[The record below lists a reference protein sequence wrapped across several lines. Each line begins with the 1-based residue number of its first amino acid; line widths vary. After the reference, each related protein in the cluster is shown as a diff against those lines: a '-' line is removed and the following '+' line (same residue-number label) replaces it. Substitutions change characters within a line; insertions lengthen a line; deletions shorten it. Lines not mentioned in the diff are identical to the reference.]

1 MALLNTKVEVRVARK
16 TYKHY
21 ERLGYKI
28 PIKDN
33 GKIDFDK
40 TIIVKVKHLP
50 RCSGVKVDLYCDC
63 CGKPS
68 KLTYSDYNNH
78 NHDGKTYCQA
88 CYSRLFNSGE
98 NNYNWNPNLTD
109 EERENGRNY
118 PEYLEFIKRTLARD
132 NYTCQCCEKK
142 HGTLEVHHLNGY
154 SWFIEGRTDETNAIT
169 LCESCHAN
177 FHSQYGNKHSTKE
190 EFEEWFG
197 KTIELVK
204 CGIEI
209 PPTRKIYC
217 IETDTIYDGA
227 NDVCKKLK
235 IKSPNPI
242 YKLCN
247 KQEKSKSVNGYHFLW
262 YDKYINMTQKD
273 IDEFMD
279 YCSDNYNHKVIICLE
294 TKEIFDT
301 CTEAANKYATSE
313 ISGTSNIVRA
323 CRNVGMTSYCTE
335 DGLSLHW
342 MYYDEYLTKTQQ
354 EIYDI
359 KHTFG
364 EARPIICLSYNIV
377 YKNATIA
384 SRECGVKISN
394 TSINTACKKR
404 IGQTGKLPNRHKLTW
419 MYYDLFVELPIK
431 EQNRILNEYK
441 EPFPDGSFNMQKIN

>member
-1 MALLNTKVEVRVARK
+1 MLLTKEVEVQASYQ
-16 TYKHY
+16 TYKYY
-21 ERLGYKI
+21 EDLGYEI
-28 PIKDN
+28 PRNKK
-33 GKIDFDK
+33 GGYSREKF
-40 TIIVKVKHLP
+40 KVKIEHLTKG
-50 RCSGVKVDLYCDC
+50 SQVKVDVSCDGNCKKILHPKYQDYC
-63 CGKPS
+63 S
-68 KLTYSDYNNH
+68 HNH
-78 NHDGKTYCQA
+78 NGKYYCQS
-88 CYSRLFNSGE
+88 CYSRLFMSGE
-98 NNYNWNPNLTD
+98 NAPNWNPNKTKKD
-109 EERENGRNY
+109 RVVERNY
-118 PEYLEFIKRTLARD
+118 PEYMEFVRIVLARD
-132 NYTCQCCEKK
+132 NYTCQCCGK
-142 HGTLEVHHLNGY
+142 HGVDLDVHHLDGY
-154 SWFIEGRTDETNAIT
+154 NWCIEKRTDETNGIT
-169 LCESCHAN
+169 LCKNCHSNFHAN
-177 FHSQYGNKHSTKE
+177 YGYGDNTKE
-190 EFEEWFG
+190 QFEEWFG
-197 KTIELVK
+197 RTIKLVK

-262 YDKYINMTQKD
+262 YDEYINMTQKD
-273 IDEFMD
+273 IDDFMD

-294 TKEIFDT
+294 TKEIFDS
-301 CTEAANKYATSE
+301 CTEAASKYATSE
-313 ISGTSNIVRA
+313 ISGTSNIVRS
-323 CRNVGMTSYCTE
+323 CRNIGMTSYCTE

-377 YKNATIA
+377 YKNAAIA

-404 IGQTGKLPNRHKLTW
+404 IGQTGKLPNKHKLTW

-441 EPFPDGSFNMQKIN
+441 ESFPNGSFVM